1 MIETVKEKYDGD
13 RLSAADFPISDLN
26 IYTKNF
32 RIVYE
37 PKQDIT
43 PYELSRLTQ
52 LFFVLTTINLYGS
65 LKIEEFLQE
74 HNLERHFSYHPRN
87 A

>member
-1 MIETVKEKYDGD
+1 MKESFSSPHYAGIT
-13 RLSAADFPISDLN
+13 RADIPVLDLN
-26 IYTKNF
+26 IDTKNF

-43 PYELSRLTQ
+43 PYELSRLMQ
-52 LFFVLTTINLYGS
+52 LFFVVTTNRTRGFFM
-65 LKIEEFLQE
+65 IEEFLQE
-74 HNLERHFSYHPRN
+74 HNLERHFSYHPFN

>member
-1 MIETVKEKYDGD
+1 MKESINV
-13 RLSAADFPISDLN
+13 SAADFPISDLN

-43 PYELSRLTQ
+43 PYELSRLMQ
-52 LFFVLTTINLYGS
+52 LFFVLTTIKLYGS
-65 LKIEEFLQE
+65 FKVEEFLQE
-74 HNLERHFSYHPRN
+74 HNLGRHFSYHSIN

>member
-1 MIETVKEKYDGD
+1 VKESINI
-13 RLSAADFPISDLN
+13 SAADIPISDLN

-43 PYELSRLTQ
+43 PYELSRLMQ
-52 LFFVLTTINLYGS
+52 LFFVVTTNKRYGFF
-65 LKIEEFLQE
+65 KIEEFLQE
-74 HNLERHFSYHPRN
+74 HNLGRHFSYHPLN

>member
-13 RLSAADFPISDLN
+13 RLSAADIPISDLN

-43 PYELSRLTQ
+43 PYELSRLMQ
-52 LFFVLTTINLYGS
+52 LFFVTTITLYGS
-65 LKIEEFLQE
+65 LKVEEFLQE
-74 HNLERHFSYHPRN
+74 HNLGRHFSYHPLN

>member
-1 MIETVKEKYDGD
+1 MKESVNV
-13 RLSAADFPISDLN
+13 SAADFPISDLN

-43 PYELSRLTQ
+43 PYELSRLMQ
-52 LFFVLTTINLYGS
+52 LFFVTTITLYGS
-65 LKIEEFLQE
+65 LKVEEFLQE
-74 HNLERHFSYHPRN
+74 HNLERHFSYHPLN